1 MPIHDHVAARAEPPI
16 DAAREDETTM
26 KSFFTPKDV
35 RGLADVSYRQ
45 IQYWDKSNFIS
56 PSYRRRGKYR
66 LYTFA
71 DVLQIKIV
79 ETLRKRGYS
88 VQKLRSTIET
98 LRSILKK
105 VNFPFTELKILFE
118 KHRMLIFNGDVVL
131 SHDSDRYIYFS
142 AAALR
147 KRLAELYETDEQELA
162 QAA

>member
-1 MPIHDHVAARAEPPI
+1 
-16 DAAREDETTM
+16 M

-35 RGLADVSYRQ
+35 RELADVSYRQ

-66 LYTFA
+66 LYTFG

-79 ETLRKRGYS
+79 ETLRKKGYS
-88 VQKLRSTIET
+88 VQQLRETIDT

-105 VNFPFTELKILFE
+105 ISFPFTDLKILFE

-131 SHDSDRYIYFS
+131 SHDSDKYIYFS

-147 KRLAELYETDEQELA
+147 QKLTELYEQDEQPEI
-162 QAA
+162 AAAAA